1 MLLTVRSG
9 SSTRSVVMMFWYP
22 LPDTSRSSGFLE
34 VPVASSVGG
43 CGVSASQDAF
53 ST

>member
-1 MLLTVRSG
+1 MLLSVRSG

-22 LPDTSRSSGFLE
+22 LPDTSSSSGLLV
-34 VPVASSVGG
+34 VPVASSVDG
-43 CGVSASQDAF
+43 CWLPASQDAF